1 MVNIRVSIVE
11 DISDIRE
18 ALCALIEQTAGFSL
32 ISSYVGGEEAV
43 TALIRLQPDIV
54 IMDINLP
61 GMTGIE
67 CVRQVR
73 NTVPHIQF
81 MMFTVYDNDEQI
93 FSALAAGAT
102 GYLLKK
108 APAHKIIEALRE
120 LYDGGSPM
128 SASIARRVIGTFQA
142 RPPAHSTPDLGLT
155 PREQEILDL
164 LAKGLLYKE
173 ISDQLGTT
181 TGTVKQQIHK
191 IYEKLQ
197 VQNRTEAINK
207 VFPK

>member
-18 ALCALIEQTAGFSL
+18 ALCTLIEQTTGFSL
-32 ISSYVGGEEAV
+32 LSAHVGGEEAV
-43 TALIRLQPDIV
+43 TNLIRLQPDIV

-73 NTVPHIQF
+73 NAVPHIQF

-128 SASIARRVIGTFQA
+128 SASIARRVIGTFQKK
-142 RPPAHSTPDLGLT
+142 PPASSSPDLGLT
-155 PREQEILDL
+155 SREQEILDL

>member
-1 MVNIRVSIVE
+1 MVNIRVSVVE
-11 DISDIRE
+11 DIPDIRE
-18 ALCALIEQTAGFSL
+18 ALRLLIEQSPGFTFVSA
-32 ISSYVGGEEAV
+32 YEEGEESV
-43 TALIRLQPDIV
+43 PGLLREKPDIV

-67 CVRQVR
+67 CVRQIR
-73 NTVPHIQF
+73 NAAPVIQF
-81 MMFTVYDNDEQI
+81 MMFTVYENDEQI

-108 APAHKIIEALRE
+108 APPHKILEALRD

-128 SASIARRVIGTFQA
+128 SAAIARRVIVSF
-142 RPPAHSTPDLGLT
+142 RKPPALNLPADFGLT

-164 LAKGLLYKE
+164 LSRGLLYKE

-197 VQNRTEAINK
+197 VQNRTEALNK
-207 VFPK
+207 VYPK

>member
-73 NTVPHIQF
+73 NAVPHIQF

-108 APAHKIIEALRE
+108 SPAHKIIEALRE